1 MRSAHNRQQCQC
13 SSPSPSG
20 MAARENSLPENQLK
34 KMFKSGTDL
43 LTVTS
48 TLLFIIFPILYYDN
62 YDTMITKITV

>member
-1 MRSAHNRQQCQC
+1 
-13 SSPSPSG
+13 